1 MFRSK
6 KDSDHDFLTDY
17 QESEIFGTDP
27 KNPDTDNDGIPDGIE
42 VMIGTNPKGVGFLHD
57 LFIPG
62 AHNDYKPK
70 VLQPKRLVYHALSAI
85 IIKVVMVVFLL
96 SFPIEAWLS
105 PTVLTETSNQIISLT
120 NDLRQSLGVNT
131 LTKNNLLE
139 TAAINKAQDMLV
151 QQYFAHVG
159 PDNRSLKNWLVDV
172 GYDYRMAGENLAL
185 GFSSATDVMAAWQNS
200 PTHYANLIDPD
211 FTQIGV
217 GAVSGNYQSYDSV
230 LIAQY
235 FGNPRQAE
243 TTPVIEEKPTEIIE
257 LPLSPA
263 PEVVLAQKEEE
274 PLPNPVLLLPQDNF
288 LTKDNNIVLSV
299 SAPLAQKV
307 LVYVDDTVLI
317 NRTLD
322 EDMKVEIP
330 MIIEEGQHTLYLK
343 SLRGSEEAMSRVYT
357 LTIDN
362 SIPLIDQSR
371 TKLSAIKDIDD
382 IGVTIFAET
391 YLESD
396 TQKSDI
402 MFGQYVLNLEP
413 DDLATGKWVGSL
425 IMADKKYEDL
435 FSPVTLASIRVED
448 KAGNVVVQ
456 DIAWSDI
463 QPVEV
468 TPLEQYSF
476 LKNNQS
482 DFIRPIFDF
491 TSVYYKVILSLAILA
506 SLLNIFIYIRKQHK
520 QVVLSSFGFIAL
532 LYFLMII

>member
-27 KNPDTDNDGIPDGIE
+27 NNPDTDNDGIPDGIE

-57 LFIPG
+57 LFIPS

-70 VLQPKRLVYHALSAI
+70 VLHPKRLVYHALSAV
-85 IIKVVMVVFLL
+85 IIKIVMVVFLL

-105 PTVLTETSNQIISLT
+105 PTVLSETGNQIISLT
-120 NDLRQSLGVNT
+120 NDLRKSKGVQT

-159 PDNRSLKNWLVDV
+159 PDSRSLKNWLVDV

-200 PTHYANLIDPD
+200 PTHYANLVDPD

-235 FGNPRQAE
+235 FGNPRQVE
-243 TTPVIEEKPTEIIE
+243 TTPVIEEKPVEIIE
-257 LPLSPA
+257 LPVTPT

-274 PLPNPVLLLPQDNF
+274 PLPNPVLLLPQDNL

-307 LVYVDDTVLI
+307 LVYIDDIVLA
-317 NRTLD
+317 NRSLD
-322 EDMKVEIP
+322 QDMQIEIP
-330 MIIEEGQHTLYLK
+330 VIIEEGQHTLYLK
-343 SLRGSEEAMSRVYT
+343 SLRGSEEALSRVYT

-382 IGVTIFAET
+382 IGVTVFAET

-396 TQKSDI
+396 TQKAEI
-402 MFGQYVLNLEP
+402 MFGQYVLTLQP
-413 DDLATGKWVGSL
+413 DDLSSGKWVGSL

-435 FSPVTLASIRVED
+435 FSPVTLASIRAED
-448 KAGNVVVQ
+448 KVGNVVVQ

-506 SLLNIFIYIRKQHK
+506 SLLNIFIYIHKQHK

-532 LYFLMII
+532 LYILMII